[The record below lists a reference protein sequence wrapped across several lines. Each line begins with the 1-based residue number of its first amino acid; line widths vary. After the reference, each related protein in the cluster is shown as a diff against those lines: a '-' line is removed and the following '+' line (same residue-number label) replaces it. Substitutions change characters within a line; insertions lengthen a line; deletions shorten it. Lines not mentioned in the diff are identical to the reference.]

1 MVKVGIYGATGY
13 MGAEALRILL
23 QHPQVEVVWATSRDG
38 EEALNYHKNFY
49 KRGIQF
55 TKPEEVSG
63 KDCDV
68 VFFSTPTGLAAEM
81 GSKFLHEG
89 SRIIDFGA
97 DFRLKD
103 QATWE
108 EVYGR
113 KHPNWELAKQAVY
126 GINEL
131 HKEAIVNTKVVANP
145 GCFSS
150 SAILALAP
158 LIKENLI
165 DCDKIIVDGMS
176 GTAGAGVDLDFA
188 LHHPQMHN
196 NILPY
201 NVVNH
206 RHSYEI
212 EQELMGICNEKVNIN
227 FTSYYVPISRGILSA
242 CHCFPVEH
250 VTRQSLL
257 ELYNEF
263 YKDSYFIKVIDIP
276 ENKDCAWNYMLYPWV
291 SSVVSTNFCHIGLSV
306 DEKRNRIV
314 VFSVLDS
321 IGKGGAQVGVQNMN
335 LIMGLDEREGLEN
348 YGLYP
353 Y

>member
-1 MVKVGIYGATGY
+1 MIKVGVYGATGY
-13 MGAEALRILL
+13 MGSEALRVLL
-23 QHPQVEVVWATSRDG
+23 RHPQVDVVWATSRDG
-38 EEALNYHKNFY
+38 EEALQYHKNFY
-49 KRGIQF
+49 KRSVHF
-55 TKPEEVSG
+55 VKPNDVNA

-68 VFFSTPTGLAAEM
+68 VFFSTPVGLAAEV
-81 GSKFLHEG
+81 GEKFLKEG
-89 SRIIDFGA
+89 CRIIDFGA

-103 QATWE
+103 QMIWE
-108 EVYGR
+108 EIYAR
-113 KHPNWELAKQAVY
+113 EHPNWDIARQAVY

-131 HKEAIVNTKVVANP
+131 HKDDITKTRVVANP

-165 DCDKIIVDGMS
+165 ERDKIIVDGMS

-212 EQELMGICNEKVNIN
+212 EQELMGICNEKVNIH
-227 FTSYYVPISRGILSA
+227 FTSYYIPISRGILSA
-242 CHCFPVEH
+242 CHCFPLKH
-250 VTRQSLL
+250 VTRQTLL

-263 YKDSYFIKVIDIP
+263 YKDSFFVKIIDIP
-276 ENKDCAWNYMLYPWV
+276 EKQNSNWNYMPYPWV
-291 SSVVSTNFCHIGLSV
+291 SAVVSTNFCHIGLSV

-314 VFSVLDS
+314 VFSALDS
-321 IGKGGAQVGVQNMN
+321 VGKGGAHVGIQNMN
-335 LIMGLDEREGLEN
+335 LMMGIDEKEGLDY

>member
-1 MVKVGIYGATGY
+1 MIRVGIYGATGY
-13 MGAEALRILL
+13 MGSEALRVLL
-23 QHPQVEVVWATSRDG
+23 RHPRAEVVWATGRDG
-38 EEALNYHKNFY
+38 DEALNYHKNFY
-49 KRGIQF
+49 KRPVRF
-55 TKPEEVSG
+55 TKPDEVSA

-68 VFFSTPTGLAAEM
+68 VFFSTPAGLAAELS
-81 GSKFLHEG
+81 GEFLREG
-89 SRIIDFGA
+89 CRVIDFGA

-103 QATWE
+103 QAVWE

-113 KHPNWELAKQAVY
+113 AHPDWEVARQAVY
-126 GINEL
+126 GVNEL
-131 HKEAIVNTKVVANP
+131 HGDEIAKARVVANP

-158 LIKENLI
+158 LIKERLI
-165 DCDKIIVDGMS
+165 DCEKIIVDGMS
-176 GTAGAGVDLDFA
+176 GTAGAGTDLDFA

-212 EQELMGICNEKVNIN
+212 EQELSGIGGERVSVH
-227 FTSYYVPISRGILSA
+227 FTSFYVPISRGILSA
-242 CHCFPVEH
+242 CHCFPLRR
-250 VTRQSLL
+250 VTRPELL

-263 YKDSYFIKVIDIP
+263 YKYSYFVKIIDIQ
-276 ENKDCAWNYMLYPWV
+276 ERQGGAWNYMPYPWV
-291 SSVVSTNFCHIGLSV
+291 SAVASTNFCHIGLSV
-306 DEKRNRIV
+306 DEKRGRIV
-314 VFSVLDS
+314 VFSALDS
-321 IGKGGAQVGVQNMN
+321 VGKGGALVGIQNMN
-335 LIMGLDEREGLEN
+335 LMMGIDENEGLEH

>member
-1 MVKVGIYGATGY
+1 MIRVGIYGATGY
-13 MGAEALRILL
+13 MGSEALRILL
-23 QHPQVEVVWATSRDG
+23 QHPQVEVVWATGRDG
-38 EEALNYHKNFY
+38 EEALHYHKNFY
-49 KRGIQF
+49 KR
-55 TKPEEVSG
+55 EVCFVRPDEVNA

-68 VFFSTPTGLAAEM
+68 VFFSTPTGLASEI
-81 GSKFLHEG
+81 GGKYLQEG
-89 SRIIDFGA
+89 CRIIDFGA

-103 QATWE
+103 QMIWE
-108 EVYGR
+108 EVYGC
-113 KHPNWELAKQAVY
+113 KHPDWDLARQAVY

-131 HKEAIVNTKVVANP
+131 HKDAVSKTRVVANP

-165 DCDKIIVDGMS
+165 ERDKIIVDGMS

-201 NVVNH
+201 NVVDH

-212 EQELMGICNEKVNIN
+212 EQELMYICNERVNVH

-242 CHCFPVEH
+242 CHCFPLKQ
-250 VTRQSLL
+250 VTRQTLL

-263 YKDSYFIKVIDIP
+263 YRDSFFVKVIDIP
-276 ENKDCAWNYMLYPWV
+276 EKQSNAWNYMPYPWV
-291 SSVVSTNFCHIGLSV
+291 SAVVSTNFCHIGLSV
-306 DEKRNRIV
+306 DEKRKRIV

-321 IGKGGAQVGVQNMN
+321 VGKGGAHVGIQNMN
-335 LIMGLDEREGLEN
+335 LMMGIDEKEGLDY